1 MSYFL
6 SKPPLRYP
14 RLYNLLY
21 KLDISLQG
29 RKREASEATMEPQH
43 WQPTTQV
50 TSDPRHI
57 LEQSLWT
64 HSQAAHTVI
73 GTGDVFVNIA
83 PKVRQNLVPKLVPTR
98 AVVKLNLTF

>member
-1 MSYFL
+1 
-6 SKPPLRYP
+6 
-14 RLYNLLY
+14 
-21 KLDISLQG
+21 
-29 RKREASEATMEPQH
+29 MEPQH

-73 GTGDVFVNIA
+73 ETGDVFVNVA
-83 PKVRQNLVPKLVPTR
+83 PKVRQNLVPKLVPNR
-98 AVVKLNLTF
+98 PVVKLNLTF